1 MSAQTKTVW
10 IQALAALKGPSHKI
24 FCFAPMHLIG
34 LEMVRDA
41 FLAPHLGRKV
51 PQSAFFGANM
61 VKGPHHQGRLT
72 RDRGGRPWWGK
83 AHLVVEGP

>member
-1 MSAQTKTVW
+1 MSAQTNTVW
-10 IQALAALKGPSHKI
+10 IQALAALKGPSHKN

-34 LEMVRDA
+34 LE
-41 FLAPHLGRKV
+41 
-51 PQSAFFGANM
+51 M

-83 AHLVVEGP
+83 AQLVVEGP